1 MAGSNPGPPLGKASH
16 KSTTEKWRKRIMKK
30 WYNVELKIGEAW
42 NVVTFCKKRGIDVE
56 ASGIGDGYAHLEI
69 NCTEMEAARINYF
82 IDTL

>member
-1 MAGSNPGPPLGKASH
+1 
-16 KSTTEKWRKRIMKK
+16 MKK

-56 ASGIGDGYAHLEI
+56 TSEIEDGYAHLEI
-69 NCTEMEAARINYF
+69 NCTEMEAARVNKF